1 MTDKPKRYIK
11 IEKDGKTLIV
21 DTYLKTAIEAEYADV
36 WLNCEN
42 KSRIEAEDTAK
53 EIRRE
58 LAKLRGASFKTTR
71 TIVDLRQRRRRA
83 ASDMLLAG
91 GSDPQ

>member
-1 MTDKPKRYIK
+1 MADKPNRYMK

-21 DTYLKTAIEAEYADV
+21 DTYLKMATEPEYADV

-42 KSRIEAEDTAK
+42 KSRMEAEDTAK
-53 EIRRE
+53 ELRRE
-58 LAKLRGASFKTTR
+58 LAKLRGANFKTTR

-83 ASDMLLAG
+83 TA
-91 GSDPQ
+91 

>member
-21 DTYLKTAIEAEYADV
+21 DTYLKTAIETEYADV

-42 KSRIEAEDTAK
+42 KSRMEAEDTVK
-53 EIRRE
+53 ELRRE

-83 ASDMLLAG
+83 VA
-91 GSDPQ
+91 